1 MKCLICEVGTLAVF
15 KRAETMRYKNRDL
28 RIVDLC
34 FSVCS
39 ECQAELVMPAQVKSN
54 QVRIADAQRTVDGL
68 LSTPEIVQIRQTMR
82 LNRSQASKVFGGGPN
97 AFSKYERGEI
107 HPSLAVNK
115 LMQLARNVPEA
126 RQNLLENAGLV
137 SVKPQ
142 RFEKPRISVQPA
154 WSVDC
159 PAFEF
164 RFCPDDLY
172 RPLLLAAEAKP
183 SCYEIH

>member
-1 MKCLICEVGTLAVF
+1 MKCLICEVGNLAVIT
-15 KRAETMRYKNRDL
+15 RAETMRYKNRDL

-34 FSVCS
+34 LSVCP

-68 LSTPEIVQIRQTMR
+68 LRTPEIVQIRQTMR

-115 LMQLARNVPEA
+115 LMLLARDVPDA
-126 RQNLLENAGLV
+126 RQSLLKSAGLAFANPSV
-137 SVKPQ
+137 RSKRSVKALSATPL
-142 RFEKPRISVQPA
+142 PA
-154 WSVDC
+154 NV
-159 PAFEF
+159 A
-164 RFCPDDLY
+164 
-172 RPLLLAAEAKP
+172 PL
-183 SCYEIH
+183 HQ